1 MTRLADWL
9 VREHWLIGAA
19 LTRILLGTWAIYYY
33 VLHFPMRGLLW
44 GPDGLW
50 PHDRFVAMR
59 SFLNLLQFSASPLLF
74 EVVYIGAIGVA
85 LAYSLGWWPR
95 VMAIVHWW
103 MIWSLQE
110 RNPFITDG
118 GDNLMRIVLLF
129 LVAVNTGA
137 HFALGSGRGRFCWAP
152 VVRQGLAVAHN
163 FGVLLVLAQLSMLY
177 LSTGLYKM
185 MGELWQQGTALYYV
199 LRVDEYSWP
208 PLAQSVYQNP
218 YLVVFGTY
226 GTMMFEVMFAPS
238 LFSRWLRYVTI
249 VTGTALHVG
258 IAVLM
263 GLVTFAWSMLAVYPL
278 LITDAE
284 YRAVARWLR
293 ARLRLVVLYDG
304 WCPSCARSVRWLRTL
319 DLFVLVDYVSFREPG
334 ALEPW
339 GLSSDRAARRIQ
351 SIGSG
356 GRVAEGVDAM
366 IRIFARSPVLA
377 PLLPVLLACRLV
389 AGQRAY
395 DALAA
400 RRLVIVP
407 GACHAGCATDG
418 PVGGA

>member
-19 LTRILLGTWAIYYY
+19 LTRVLLGTWAIYYY
-33 VLHFPMRGLLW
+33 VLHFPVRGLLW

-74 EVVYIGAIGVA
+74 EVAYIGAIGVA

-95 VMAIVHWW
+95 VMAVVHWW

-129 LVAVNTGA
+129 LAAVNTGA
-137 HFALGSGRGRFCWAP
+137 YFSLGSGRGRFRWAP

-226 GTMMFEVMFAPS
+226 GTMMFEVMFTPA

-249 VTGTALHVG
+249 VAGTALHVG
-258 IAVLM
+258 IGVLM

-284 YRAVARWLR
+284 YRAAARWLR
-293 ARLRLVVLYDG
+293 SRLRLVVLYDG
-304 WCPSCARSVRWLRTL
+304 WCPSCTRSVRWLRAL
-319 DLFVLVDYVSFREPG
+319 DLFALVDYVSFRAPG
-334 ALEPW
+334 VVEPW

-407 GACHAGCATDG
+407 GACDAGCPSDG
-418 PVGGA
+418 PVAGA